1 MHYLDL
7 PFSCPLNERL
17 LGVIIKRSVWKED
30 DPKDMINGFKRRGA
44 QYMDVSRD
52 GENYT
57 VSFGRFSLF
66 PLLTPEEEE
75 QMIFILSLE
84 N

>member
-7 PFSCPLNERL
+7 PFSCSLNERL
-17 LGVIIKRSVWKED
+17 LSVIIGRTVWYQTAPEYL
-30 DPKDMINGFKRRGA
+30 INEFSNKGA
-44 QYMDVSRD
+44 QYMDVS
-52 GENYT
+52 GNVEGYT
-57 VSFGRFSLF
+57 VSFGKKHIF

>member
-1 MHYLDL
+1 MHFPNL
-7 PFSCPLNERL
+7 PFSCSLNERL
-17 LGVIIKRSVWKED
+17 LAVIIKRSVWESAT
-30 DPKDMINGFKRRGA
+30 PKQLLDEFRRKGA
-44 QYMDVSRD
+44 QYMDVTRNEE
-52 GENYT
+52 GYT
-57 VSFGRFSLF
+57 VSFVKSHVF

>member
-1 MHYLDL
+1 MRYPNL
-7 PFSCPLNERL
+7 PFACSLNERL
-17 LGVIIKRSVWKED
+17 LAVIIKRSVWEGE
-30 DPKDMINGFKRRGA
+30 DPKDLLDSFRKRGA
-44 QYMDVSRD
+44 QYLDVSRN

-57 VSFGRFSLF
+57 VSFSKSSTF

>member
-7 PFSCPLNERL
+7 PFACSLNERL
-17 LGVIIKRSVWKED
+17 FAVIIKRSIWRGL
-30 DPKDMINGFKRRGA
+30 DPKQLIGEFRCRGA
-44 QYMDVSRD
+44 QYMSVSRNEKD
-52 GENYT
+52 YI
-57 VSFGRFSLF
+57 VSFVKSHIF

>member
-1 MHYLDL
+1 MDLPDL

-17 LGVIIKRSVWKED
+17 LGVIIKRSVWGNS
-30 DPKDMINGFKRRGA
+30 DPKIILEEFRKRGA
-44 QYMDVSRD
+44 KYMDISGD

-57 VSFGRFSLF
+57 VSFGSSYIF

-75 QMIFILSLE
+75 QMTFMLSLE
-84 N
+84 Q